1 MKIASVILGL
11 AICLTIG
18 LVVAQQGDAGADPLV
33 AAVVTASLPAQP
45 VSVVAPEP
53 DTLAKKCSFNS
64 DCPYGTCKGG
74 QCGGCSFNS
83 DCKGWGVC
91 KGGQCG
97 ACSFNSDC
105 KGFGDCSS
113 GNCTKSPY

>member
-1 MKIASVILGL
+1 VKIASIVIGL
-11 AICLTIG
+11 ALCLTVG
-18 LVVAQQGDAGADPLV
+18 LVVAQQGDAVARPIPAGEVSAQTPVLPAVFTPEADP
-33 AAVVTASLPAQP
+33 
-45 VSVVAPEP
+45 
-53 DTLAKKCSFNS
+53 LAKKCSFNS

-97 ACSFNSDC
+97 GCSFNSDC

-113 GNCTKSPY
+113 GHCTKSPY